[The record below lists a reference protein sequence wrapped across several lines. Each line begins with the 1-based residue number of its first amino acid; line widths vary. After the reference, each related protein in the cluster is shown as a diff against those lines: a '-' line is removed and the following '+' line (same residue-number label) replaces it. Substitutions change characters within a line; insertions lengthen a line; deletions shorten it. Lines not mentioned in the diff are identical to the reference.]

1 MYTALYRKWRPLTFD
16 DVVSQPH
23 ITTTLSRQIAEHKTA
38 HAYLFTGS
46 RGTGKTTCA
55 RIFAKAINCLNPAE
69 GKPCLECEICKA
81 ADSGTL
87 SDIIEIDAASNT
99 GVDDIRELRDSTIY
113 TPELCKYKVYI
124 IDEVHMLSN
133 QAFNA
138 LLKIMEEPPEHVK
151 FILATTEV
159 HKVPATIISR
169 CQRFD
174 FRRIR
179 PEDIMARLMYI
190 AGEEGFVLDEDAAS
204 LIARIADGAMRDALS
219 LLDQCVAY
227 SSHIDLSVVSDAAG
241 IAGRDYLFDILEAVV
256 DNDISKAI
264 SKTDELYSKSK
275 DMTRLCDEL
284 LFQMRNLMLIKTVP
298 DKTDLLACLES
309 EVQRLK
315 AIADK
320 MSLDDILSRL
330 DILQECSEAMQ
341 KCVSKRTEFE
351 MTLVKLCT
359 PRASAPVKASVSG
372 DVSALVERI
381 NQLEREVA
389 RLKKYGVAVSS
400 HKEDKPKREEM
411 QETNTP
417 LAKAEEA
424 PMADNERKVCTQW
437 EAIIERLTEVNPGC
451 AGALRGSKA
460 YTQGNYLLI
469 LVKNKFFLGLF
480 KKPENAASL
489 KEVAKEITGV
499 SYSIRAKCDESLDE
513 TPARDPIAEL
523 IEKAK
528 NADIPVDIN

>member
-23 ITTTLSRQIAEHKTA
+23 ITTTLSRQILEHKTA

-55 RIFAKAINCLNPAE
+55 RIFAKAINCLAPID
-69 GKPCLECEICKA
+69 GKPCLECEICRA
-81 ADSGTL
+81 ADNGTL

-138 LLKIMEEPPEHVK
+138 LLKIMEEPPEHIK

-179 PEDIMARLMYI
+179 TEDIVARLTYI
-190 AGEEGFVLDEDAAS
+190 ANEEGFVLDADAAS

-227 SSHIDLSVVSDAAG
+227 SSHIDLGVVSDAAG
-241 IAGRDYLFDILEAVV
+241 IAGRDYLFDILEAVADSNV
-256 DNDISKAI
+256 SLAI

-298 DKTDLLACLES
+298 DKTELLACLES
-309 EVQRLK
+309 EAERLK
-315 AIADK
+315 AIAGK
-320 MSLDDILSRL
+320 MSLDDILHRL
-330 DILQECSEAMQ
+330 DILQDCSEAMQ

-351 MTLVKLCT
+351 MALVKLCA
-359 PRASAPVKASVSG
+359 PRITTAKTSPSG
-372 DVSALVERI
+372 DISALVERI
-381 NQLEREVA
+381 VSLEREVA
-389 RLKKYGVAVSS
+389 RLKKSGVTVTSQN
-400 HKEDKPKREEM
+400 EDKPEKARPA
-411 QETNTP
+411 QTSVTSP
-417 LAKAEEA
+417 KAEEA
-424 PMADNERKVCTQW
+424 KPIESEERKPCAEW

-480 KKPENAASL
+480 KMPENAASL
-489 KEVAKEITGV
+489 RDVAKEITGKT
-499 SYSIRAKCDESLDE
+499 YSIRAKCDESVDTQE
-513 TPARDPIAEL
+513 SDPIAEL

>member
-1 MYTALYRKWRPLTFD
+1 MYTALYRKWRPQSFD
-16 DVVSQPH
+16 DVISQPH
-23 ITTTLSRQIAEHKTA
+23 ITTTLSRQIAEGKTA

-55 RIFAKAINCLNPAE
+55 RIFAKAINCLNPQD
-69 GKPCLECEICKA
+69 GKPCLECEICRGA
-81 ADSGTL
+81 ESGSL

-179 PEDIMARLMYI
+179 PEDISARLKYI
-190 AGEEGFVLDEDAAS
+190 ASAEGFNLQDDAS
-204 LIARIADGAMRDALS
+204 LLIARIADGAMRDALS

-227 SSHIDLSVVSDAAG
+227 STNIDLGVVSDAAG
-241 IAGRDYLFDILEAVV
+241 IAGRDYLFDILEAVA
-256 DNDISKAI
+256 DCNISLAV

-298 DKTDLLACLES
+298 DKTELLACLDS
-309 EVQRLK
+309 EVERLK
-315 AIADK
+315 EISSK
-320 MSLDDILSRL
+320 LSVDDILYKL
-330 DILQECSEAMQ
+330 DILQECSQRMQ

-351 MTLVKLCT
+351 MSLVKLCSV
-359 PRASAPVKASVSG
+359 RASAAKSAPAG
-372 DVSALVERI
+372 DVSALAERI
-381 NQLEREVA
+381 VMLEREIA
-389 RLKKYGVAVSS
+389 RLKKSGIAPLKEVEPEKESPKEVSA
-400 HKEDKPKREEM
+400 PAP
-411 QETNTP
+411 T
-417 LAKAEEA
+417 AEEL
-424 PMADNERKVCTQW
+424 PKIENSERKPCAQW
-437 EAIIERLTEVNPGC
+437 DAILERLTEVNPGC

-460 YTQGNYLLI
+460 FIQGNYLLI
-469 LVKNKFFLGLF
+469 SVKNKFFLGLF

-489 KEVAKEITGV
+489 RDVAKEITGV
-499 SYSIRAKCDESLDE
+499 TYSIRAKCDETEE
-513 TPARDPIAEL
+513 TQDRDPIAEL
-523 IEKAK
+523 IERAK